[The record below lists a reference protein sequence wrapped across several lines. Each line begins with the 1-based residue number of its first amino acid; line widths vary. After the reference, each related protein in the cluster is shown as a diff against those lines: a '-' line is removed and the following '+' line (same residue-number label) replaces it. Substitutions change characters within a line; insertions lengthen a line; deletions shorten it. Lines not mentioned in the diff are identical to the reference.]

1 MSILLKDFKYETII
15 STSGSTAGMD
25 EYTST
30 TSGTSSGSTLTYYYI
45 PPGWTQLEDGRWI
58 DEEGRLQVNPALTDF
73 GLYYPDGFVGDT
85 PTGSAKGIYL
95 STAVQENDMMRSLYP
110 NDWDNTE
117 SDVVARTYHHQIV
130 WYNGK
135 NELGVAKYTYPD
147 GNYLAFWFG
156 FAGYGL
162 YYFVGYT
169 ATKPAQT
176 LSTSAGTFNQESYD
190 ALMEVILQEDRS
202 TWIYGDGTDGPEGA
216 EGGDSW
222 GGLFDL
228 TPSDG
233 YESQPLITTSS
244 GTYNDGTALTGDQ
257 TTTNVSYTVETVM
270 PAQDATTGS
279 TTPLTYTEILK
290 LTNSGWNSWAR
301 SIDPLAAGKFIKY
314 TAASGVTSACITIAN
329 KGMEGAGVARFTHGI
344 ICDSSG
350 VRVYENGAMV
360 KTLYATQT
368 ALSELRIYRQSSNT
382 IVYMAITGTSSVVHT
397 STVPAKS
404 LLIPLY
410 AYGYL
415 YTAGDR
421 ISSAV
426 FKTGEVQ
433 YGSV

>member
-15 STSGSTAGMD
+15 STSGSTAGTD
-25 EYTST
+25 GYTST

-58 DEEGRLQVNPALTDF
+58 DEEGQLQVNSALTDY
-73 GLYYPDGFVGDT
+73 GLYYPNGFVGDT
-85 PTGSAKGIYL
+85 PPDGVDRTAKGIYL
-95 STAVQENDMMRSLYP
+95 ATIVQENDMMRLLYP
-110 NDWDNTE
+110 NDWDDTIG
-117 SDVVARTYHHQIV
+117 DMTARVYHHQIV
-130 WYNGK
+130 WYQGK
-135 NELGVAKYTYPD
+135 NELGVSKYTYPD

-156 FAGYGL
+156 SSGYGL
-162 YYFVGYT
+162 YQFVGYE
-169 ATKPAQT
+169 AAKPTQT
-176 LSTSAGTFNQESYD
+176 LTFSSAGEQADYD
-190 ALMEVILQEDRS
+190 KLMGQLQE
-202 TWIYGDGTDGPEGA
+202 GTLDMTLSA
-216 EGGDSW
+216 EDANGDSW
-222 GGLFDL
+222 TGLFDL
-228 TPSDG
+228 THSDG
-233 YESQPLITTSS
+233 YETTTIPTVLT
-244 GTYNDGTALTGDQ
+244 GVFNDGTALT
-257 TTTNVSYTVETVM
+257 
-270 PAQDATTGS
+270 AQDATTGS
-279 TTPLTYTEILK
+279 STPLTYTQILR

-301 SIDPLAAGKFIKY
+301 SINPLSAGTFIKF
-314 TAASGVTSACITIAN
+314 TAASGVTSACVTIAN
-329 KGMEGAGVARFTHGI
+329 KGMEGAGVARFSHGI

-368 ALSELRIYRQSSNT
+368 ALSELRIYRHSNNT
-382 IVYMAITGTSSVVHT
+382 IVYMAITGASSKVHT

-426 FKTGEVQ
+426 FRTGEVQ

>member
-1 MSILLKDFKYETII
+1 MSILLKDFKYETITT
-15 STSGSTAGMD
+15 TSGSTAGTD
-25 EYTST
+25 GYTST

-58 DEEGRLQVNPALTDF
+58 DDEGRLQVNDALTDY
-73 GLYYPDGFVGDT
+73 GLYYPNGFIGDV
-85 PTGSAKGIYL
+85 PTSYAKGIYL
-95 STAVQENDMMRSLYP
+95 ATDVQENDMMRALYP
-110 NDWDNTE
+110 NDWDGTLLDLE
-117 SDVVARTYHHQIV
+117 ARINHHKLV
-130 WYNGK
+130 WYQGQSQ
-135 NELGVAKYTYPD
+135 LGLAKYTYLD
-147 GNYLAFWFG
+147 GSYLAFWFG

-169 ATKPAQT
+169 AAQQPTQT
-176 LSTSAGTFNQESYD
+176 LTTNAGTFNQESYD
-190 ALMEVILQEDRS
+190 ALMEQILQEDKS
-202 TWIYGDGTDGPEGA
+202 TWVYQETLDENGEPT
-216 EGGDSW
+216 SW
-222 GGLFDL
+222 DEIFDIGFA
-228 TPSDG
+228 DG
-233 YESQPLITTSS
+233 YESQPLRDVSS
-244 GTYNDGTALTGDQ
+244 DTYNDGTSLTGDQ

-270 PAQDATTGS
+270 PAQDATTGES
-279 TTPLTYTEILK
+279 TPLTYTQILK

-301 SIDPLAAGKFIKY
+301 SILPLRAGTFIKF

-382 IVYMAITGTSSVVHT
+382 IVYVAITGASSVVHT
-397 STVPAKS
+397 STVSTKS

-415 YTAGDR
+415 YTAGDK
-421 ISSAV
+421 ITSAV